1 VPGEILLDTTVI
13 IALFNQDPAVV
24 ASLSE
29 IEQAFTPSIAVG
41 ELFYG
46 AFKSGQAERNIL
58 RIREFVQASVILPV
72 TAETAE
78 AYGRVKNQLRQRGR
92 PIPEND
98 IWIAALALQHNLEL
112 AARDA
117 HFRAVEG
124 LRLLSW

>member
-1 VPGEILLDTTVI
+1 MLGEILLDTTVI

-29 IEQAFTPSIAVG
+29 IEQTFTPSIAVG

-46 AFKSGQAERNIL
+46 AFKSEQAERNLRKLRDFVLASTIL
-58 RIREFVQASVILPV
+58 SV

-78 AYGRVKNQLRQRGR
+78 IYGRVKNQLGRRGR

-98 IWIAALALQHNLEL
+98 IWIAAIALEHDLEL
-112 AARDA
+112 AARDV
-117 HFRAVEG
+117 HFGEVEG